1 MSEQPM
7 VVVAGRPNVG
17 KSSLVN
23 RIVGSRAAVVEEEQ
37 GVTRDRKVLDAEWA
51 GVPFSVMDTGGW
63 LAGGD
68 DLEAKVSEQAER
80 ALAEADVVLMV
91 VDVTTGVTDEDLAA
105 AKVIR
110 RAGPPVRLVVNK
122 VDDANREAGAWEF
135 VSLGLGDPYPV
146 SALHGRGTG
155 DLLDAVVG
163 LLPVPLP
170 AGGEDAD
177 GALRDDGVAAP
188 LGVAD
193 PTAPRVAIIGRPN
206 VGKSTLFNRLLGE
219 ERSIVHDMPGT
230 TRDAID
236 TVVETPDGPVCF
248 IDTAGLR
255 RPSKTDRGT
264 ETHAT
269 MRALRALERADV
281 AILVID
287 ATVGASHQDQRL
299 AERIGVSGCPAI
311 VALNKWD
318 LVAPDDRDDVLAG
331 VGDRLAFLGAAP
343 VLKISARSG
352 KGVHRLLPALHESV
366 EAYHQRVPTGAL
378 NRAVQELQA
387 RQPAPR
393 ARVRYAVQ
401 GAIDPP
407 TFTLFANARLPQTY
421 LRYLERGLREKFDL
435 GATPLKL
442 RVRVGGK

>member
-1 MSEQPM
+1 MSLPM

-37 GVTRDRKVLDAEWA
+37 GVTRDRKVLTAEWS

-63 LAGGD
+63 LAAGD

-80 ALAEADVVLMV
+80 ALADADVVLMV

-122 VDDANREAGAWEF
+122 VDDANREAPTWEF
-135 VSLGLGDPYPV
+135 VSLGLGDPFPV

-155 DLLDAVVG
+155 DLLDEVVG
-163 LLPVPLP
+163 LLPLP
-170 AGGEDAD
+170 VGDPGE
-177 GALRDDGVAAP
+177 AP
-188 LGVAD
+188 EPGFGPAHGQSA
-193 PTAPRVAIIGRPN
+193 PGTPRVAIIGRPN

-264 ETHAT
+264 EQHSTL
-269 MRALRALERADV
+269 RALRALERADV

-287 ATVGASHQDQRL
+287 ATIGASHQDQRL

-318 LVAPDDRDDVLAG
+318 QVPTEDRDDVLAG
-331 VGDRLAFLGAAP
+331 VGDRLAFLGSAP
-343 VLKISARSG
+343 VLKMSALSG
-352 KGVHRLLPALHESV
+352 KGVHRILPALRDSV
-366 EAYHQRVPTGAL
+366 ESYHQRVPTGSL

-387 RQPAPR
+387 RQSAPR
-393 ARVRYAVQ
+393 ARIRYIVQ

-407 TFTLFANARLPQTY
+407 TFTLFTNGRLPPTY
-421 LRYLERGLREKFDL
+421 LRYIERGLREKFDF
-435 GATPLKL
+435 GATPMKL
-442 RVRVGGK
+442 RVRIGGK

>member
-1 MSEQPM
+1 M
-7 VVVAGRPNVG
+7 VVIAGRPNVG

-37 GVTRDRKVLDAEWA
+37 GVTRDRKVLTADWA
-51 GVPFSVMDTGGW
+51 GAPFSVMDTGGW
-63 LAGGD
+63 LAAGD
-68 DLEAKVSEQAER
+68 ALEAKVSDQAER
-80 ALAEADVVLMV
+80 ALEEADVVLMV
-91 VDVTTGVTDEDLAA
+91 VDVTTGVTEEDMAA

-110 RAGPPVRLVVNK
+110 RSGAPVRLVVNK
-122 VDDANREAGAWEF
+122 IDDATREAEAWQF
-135 VSLGLGDPYPV
+135 VSLGLGDPFAV

-155 DLLDAVVG
+155 DLLDEVVG
-163 LLPVPLP
+163 LFP
-170 AGGEDAD
+170 GEGATERNDAAT
-177 GALRDDGVAAP
+177 GRDGV
-188 LGVAD
+188 VAD
-193 PTAPRVAIIGRPN
+193 EGEGANGPRVAIIGRPN

-236 TVVETPDGPVCF
+236 TVVETEDGPICF

-264 ETHAT
+264 EQHAT
-269 MRALRALERADV
+269 MRALRALERADI

-318 LVAPDDRDDVLAG
+318 LVPTEDRDDVLAG

-343 VLKISARSG
+343 VLKISAISG
-352 KGVHRLLPALHESV
+352 KGVRRILPALRDAE
-366 EAYHQRVPTGAL
+366 EAYHHRVPTGAL
-378 NRAVQELQA
+378 NRTLQELQG

-393 ARVRYAVQ
+393 ARIRYGVQ

-407 TFTLFANARLPQTY
+407 TFTLFSSGRLPQTY
-421 LRYLERGLREKFDL
+421 LRYIERGLREKFEL
-435 GATPLKL
+435 GATPMKL

>member
-1 MSEQPM
+1 M

-23 RIVGSRAAVVEEEQ
+23 RIVGSRAAVVEEEP
-37 GVTRDRKVLDAEWA
+37 GVTRDRKVLTADWA
-51 GVPFSVMDTGGW
+51 GRQFSVMDTGGW
-63 LAGGD
+63 LAAGD
-68 DLEAKVSEQAER
+68 ALEAKVSDQAER
-80 ALAEADVVLMV
+80 ALEEADVVLMV
-91 VDVTTGVTDEDLAA
+91 VDVTTGVTEEDMAA

-110 RAGPPVRLVVNK
+110 RSGAPVRLVVNK
-122 VDDANREAGAWEF
+122 IDDAMREAEAWEF
-135 VSLGLGDPYPV
+135 VSLGLGDPFAV

-155 DLLDAVVG
+155 DLLDEVVG
-163 LLPVPLP
+163 LFPR
-170 AGGEDAD
+170 D
-177 GALRDDGVAAP
+177 GAASRDGVA
-188 LGVAD
+188 GHD
-193 PTAPRVAIIGRPN
+193 GTAAGEEKRANGPRVAIIGRPN

-236 TVVETPDGPVCF
+236 TVVETEDGPICF

-264 ETHAT
+264 EQHAT
-269 MRALRALERADV
+269 LRALRALERADI

-318 LVAPDDRDDVLAG
+318 LVPTDERDDVLAG

-343 VLKISARSG
+343 VLKISAISG
-352 KGVHRLLPALHESV
+352 RGVRRILPALRDAE

-378 NRAVQELQA
+378 NRTVQELQG

-393 ARVRYAVQ
+393 ARIRYAVQ

-407 TFTLFANARLPQTY
+407 TFTLFTSGRLPQTY
-421 LRYLERGLREKFDL
+421 LRYIERGLREKFEL
-435 GATPLKL
+435 GATPMKL

>member
-1 MSEQPM
+1 MSLPM

-23 RIVGSRAAVVEEEQ
+23 RIVGARAAVVEEEQ
-37 GVTRDRKVLDAEWA
+37 GVTRDRKVLGAEWA

-68 DLEAKVSEQAER
+68 VLEAKVSEQAER
-80 ALAEADVVLMV
+80 ALAAGDLVLMV
-91 VDVTTGVTDEDLAA
+91 VDVTTGVTEEDLAA

-122 VDDANREAGAWEF
+122 VDDVNREAQAWEF
-135 VSLGLGDPYPV
+135 VSLGLGDPFPI

-155 DLLDAVVG
+155 DLLEEVVG
-163 LLPVPLP
+163 LLPVPIP
-170 AGGEDAD
+170 DEDLDGHVETDAP
-177 GALRDDGVAAP
+177 GALSGDDDAG
-188 LGVAD
+188 
-193 PTAPRVAIIGRPN
+193 TPRVAIIGRPN

-230 TRDAID
+230 TRDTID

-264 ETHAT
+264 EQHAT
-269 MRALRALERADV
+269 LRALRALERADI

-299 AERIGVSGCPAI
+299 AERIGVSGCPTI

-318 LVAPDDRDDVLAG
+318 QVPATARDDVLAG

-343 VLKISARSG
+343 VLKISALSG
-352 KGVHRLLPALHESV
+352 KGVHRVLPALRDAV

-378 NRAVQELQA
+378 NRTVQELQS

-393 ARVRYAVQ
+393 ARIRYIVQ

-407 TFTLFANARLPQTY
+407 TFTLFASGRLPQTY
-421 LRYLERGLREKFDL
+421 LRYIERGLREKFDL

>member
-1 MSEQPM
+1 M

-23 RIVGSRAAVVEEEQ
+23 RIVGARATVVEEEQ
-37 GVTRDRKVLDAEWA
+37 GVTRDRKILTAEWT
-51 GVPFSVMDTGGW
+51 GVPFSIMDTGGW
-63 LAGGD
+63 LAGGS
-68 DLEAKVSEQAER
+68 DLDEKVSRQAEV

-91 VDVTTGVTDEDLAA
+91 VDVAIGVTEEDLAA
-105 AKVIR
+105 ARVIR
-110 RAGPPVRLVVNK
+110 RAGSPVRLVVNK
-122 VDDANREAGAWEF
+122 VDDTNREAAAWEF
-135 VSLGLGDPYPV
+135 VSLGLGDPFPV

-155 DLLDAVVG
+155 DLLDEVVG
-163 LLPVPLP
+163 LLPVPG
-170 AGGEDAD
+170 AGAAEGRDAGDDDAD
-177 GALRDDGVAAP
+177 AGAAAEGVEP
-188 LGVAD
+188 G
-193 PTAPRVAIIGRPN
+193 TPRVAIIGRPN

-264 ETHAT
+264 EQHST
-269 MRALRALERADV
+269 MRALRALERADI

-287 ATVGASHQDQRL
+287 STVGASHQDQRL

-311 VALNKWD
+311 VVLNKWD
-318 LVAPDDRDDVLAG
+318 QVATDDRDDVLAG

-343 VLKISARSG
+343 VLKVSALSG
-352 KGVHRLLPALHESV
+352 KGVHRILPALRDSEA
-366 EAYHQRVPTGAL
+366 AYHQRVPTGVL
-378 NRAVQELQA
+378 NRTVQELQN

-393 ARVRYAVQ
+393 AKIRYVVQ

-407 TFTLFANARLPQTY
+407 TFTIFTNARLPQTY
-421 LRYLERGLREKFDL
+421 IRYIERGIREKFDL
-435 GATPLKL
+435 GATPMKL
-442 RVRVGGK
+442 RVRIGGK

>member
-1 MSEQPM
+1 MD
-7 VVVAGRPNVG
+7 VA
-17 KSSLVN
+17 VN
-23 RIVGSRAAVVEEEQ
+23 G
-37 GVTRDRKVLDAEWA
+37 
-51 GVPFSVMDTGGW
+51 
-63 LAGGD
+63 
-68 DLEAKVSEQAER
+68 
-80 ALAEADVVLMV
+80 
-91 VDVTTGVTDEDLAA
+91 
-105 AKVIR
+105 
-110 RAGPPVRLVVNK
+110 
-122 VDDANREAGAWEF
+122 
-135 VSLGLGDPYPV
+135 
-146 SALHGRGTG
+146 
-155 DLLDAVVG
+155 
-163 LLPVPLP
+163 
-170 AGGEDAD
+170 
-177 GALRDDGVAAP
+177 
-188 LGVAD
+188 
-193 PTAPRVAIIGRPN
+193 PRVAIIGRPN

-236 TVVETPDGPVCF
+236 TVVETEDGPICF

-264 ETHAT
+264 EQHAT
-269 MRALRALERADV
+269 LRALRALERADI

-318 LVAPDDRDDVLAG
+318 LVATDERDDVLAG

-343 VLKISARSG
+343 VLKISAISG
-352 KGVHRLLPALHESV
+352 KGVRRILPALRDAE

-378 NRAVQELQA
+378 NRTLQELQG

-393 ARVRYAVQ
+393 ARIRYGVQ

-407 TFTLFANARLPQTY
+407 TFTLFSSGRLPQTY
-421 LRYLERGLREKFDL
+421 LRYIERGLREKFEF
-435 GATPLKL
+435 GATPMKL